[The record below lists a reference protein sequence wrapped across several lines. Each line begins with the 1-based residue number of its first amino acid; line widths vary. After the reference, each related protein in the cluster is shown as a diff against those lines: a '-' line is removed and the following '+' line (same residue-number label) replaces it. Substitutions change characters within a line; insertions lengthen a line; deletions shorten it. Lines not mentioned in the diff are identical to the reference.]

1 MDSVTPPQPVC
12 WSPELTIFCHRV
24 HFVMCQRASP
34 GPSVVSRHHAGTDIE
49 CDSLPFFPL
58 TLVPPGPQERDGCYD
73 LAIQALLT
81 NDPAAPL
88 RQAALEL
95 ALDSENGEFLDRL
108 YTRMLSIT
116 QLHGLLCRLQPR
128 DPAALVVCALCPPAR
143 PAEAAPR
150 RGGSRQCLL

>member
-1 MDSVTPPQPVC
+1 
-12 WSPELTIFCHRV
+12 
-24 HFVMCQRASP
+24 
-34 GPSVVSRHHAGTDIE
+34 VSRHHADTDIE
-49 CDSLPFFPL
+49 CDSRPFVPL

-128 DPAALVVCALCPPAR
+128 DPAALVV
-143 PAEAAPR
+143 
-150 RGGSRQCLL
+150 